1 MGFKVIKP
9 LKKLIL
15 RIDST
20 EPMYTVLAEP
30 WLMNVQLDIGAS
42 SANLKVWC
50 SHFLDDNL
58 K

>member
-50 SHFLDDNL
+50 SHS
-58 K
+58 